1 MRKILRVIDAISEGI
16 GSAGRWV
23 VVALI
28 AITFW
33 DVLLRYV
40 FGHATMWAFE
50 TGMMMGSAIIALG
63 WAYCQKHDAHIRV
76 DVIYVR
82 LSERAK
88 AVINVLGTVIF
99 FIPLFIFLIIHATEW
114 MVESWVFGEVSDKGY
129 WYPPMGPIRTLFVVA
144 LLALFFQGIASLI
157 RDVYFIGKKKPL

>member
-1 MRKILRVIDAISEGI
+1 MKHVLKIVDSLSEWMA
-16 GSAGRWV
+16 SAGRWV
-23 VVALI
+23 VVGLI

-63 WAYCQKHDAHIRV
+63 WAYCQKLDAHIRV

-82 LSERAK
+82 LSERTK
-88 AVINVLGTVIF
+88 TIINIVGACLF
-99 FIPLFIFLIIHATEW
+99 FIPCFIFLIMHATEW
-114 MVESWVFGEVSDKGY
+114 AVEAWVYGEVSDKGY
-129 WYPPMGPIRTLFVVA
+129 WYPPMWPIRTLFLFA
-144 LLALFFQGIASLI
+144 LIALFFQVITSLI
-157 RDVYFIGKKKPL
+157 RDIYFILKRKRL